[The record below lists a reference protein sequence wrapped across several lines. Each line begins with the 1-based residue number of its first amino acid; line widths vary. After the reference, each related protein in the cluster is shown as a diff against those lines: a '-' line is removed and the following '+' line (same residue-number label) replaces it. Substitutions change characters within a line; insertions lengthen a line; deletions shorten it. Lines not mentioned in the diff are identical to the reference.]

1 MKTQEQ
7 LWEEQRQFIIK
18 NLRSGKIEI
27 NNNFTLA
34 EIDGIFLLTR
44 VDLIP
49 ISSSLFDHALDCL

>member
-7 LWEEQRQFIIK
+7 LWEEQRNFIIK

-34 EIDGIFLLTR
+34 EIDGIVLLTR

-49 ISSSLFDHALDCL
+49 ISSSMFDHALDCL